1 MMLEDKVGKDTS
13 KQYRIYVGS
22 IPGYI
27 ESKDILHYFE
37 KFGPISRVRMFY
49 TEPQS
54 RVNKGYCHLI
64 TSDQEAYQK
73 ILDYPHHVM
82 DDRRLY
88 CCAYISGRKLRSH
101 NIQSNSKRVVVRNIP
116 QSLTGAELRALFER
130 FGQVEMAYIFAPHGL
145 MQKPLDQNQTGSVQ
159 FKDARAAEELVKK
172 KTVYIRLRQRSH
184 CFMVYPFIHNYNNFK
199 SIQKDIDKLYQN
211 DASMGTAS
219 DCESQ
224 LQTRLGNSVYHRK
237 CLLAKRVHAAVPYH
251 QIRPT
256 SSVYFS
262 QLALLRELTLVPE
275 RDIRFNQQ
283 TGSAVNSQRIDFQSS
298 GEPQQFGVEVRERR
312 CEEPESELLKDSL
325 VVEERLEASG
335 ALGPRTRMIRLTASL
350 TNSTLTERS
359 GRSGSGRKR
368 FCATPAQPTNVRTK
382 TAENLIKLAGRPFE
396 SCEAS
401 SDLAPALSLGN
412 RLSSFISQALL
423 ISSRL

>member
-1 MMLEDKVGKDTS
+1 MLEDKVGKDTS

-37 KFGPISRVRMFY
+37 KFGPISRVRMFFN
-49 TEPQS
+49 EPHS

-130 FGQVEMAYIFAPHGL
+130 FGQVEMAYIFTPHGL
-145 MQKPLDQNQTGSVQ
+145 MQRPLDQNQTGSVQ
-159 FKDARAAEELVKK
+159 FRDARAAEELVKK

-211 DASMGTAS
+211 EASSEAALDS
-219 DCESQ
+219 DSQ
-224 LQTRLGNSVYHRK
+224 LRATLGGRVYQRK
-237 CLLAKRVHAAVPYH
+237 CLLARRVHAAVPYH

-256 SSVYFS
+256 SSAYFS

-275 RDIRFNQQ
+275 RDIRFNQHP
-283 TGSAVNSQRIDFQSS
+283 GSAVGSQRIDFQSS
-298 GEPQQFGVEVRERR
+298 GEAQLSEVEVRVQR
-312 CEEPESELLKDSL
+312 CEGPQSEILKDSL
-325 VVEERLEASG
+325 VVAERLEAPS
-335 ALGPRTRMIRLTASL
+335 ALRLRTQMIRLTASL

-359 GRSGSGRKR
+359 GRSGSERKH
-368 FCATPAQPTNVRTK
+368 FCASPPEPSNARTK
-382 TAENLIKLAGRPFE
+382 TAEQLIKLAGRPSE
-396 SCEAS
+396 TCEAS
-401 SDLAPALSLGN
+401 SDLAPALPFAN
-412 RLSSFISQALL
+412 RLTCFISQPLL
-423 ISSRL
+423 ICSHL